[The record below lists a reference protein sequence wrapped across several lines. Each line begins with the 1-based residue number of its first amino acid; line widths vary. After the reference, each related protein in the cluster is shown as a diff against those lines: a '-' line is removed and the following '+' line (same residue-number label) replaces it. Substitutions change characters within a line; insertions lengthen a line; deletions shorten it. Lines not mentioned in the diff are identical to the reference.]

1 MANKQVVHHHQGII
15 LINLS
20 PGEGDG
26 ASFGQSEEV
35 EEEKEGEE
43 KEGEEKEEEE
53 KEGEESISESK
64 FSVAAGSAFPC
75 PGE

>member
-1 MANKQVVHHHQGII
+1 MANKQVVHHHQGIT

-43 KEGEEKEEEE
+43 KEEEAMK
-53 KEGEESISESK
+53 K
-64 FSVAAGSAFPC
+64 
-75 PGE
+75 

>member
-1 MANKQVVHHHQGII
+1 MANKQVVHHHQGIT

-35 EEEKEGEE
+35 EVEKEGEE
-43 KEGEEKEEEE
+43 G
-53 KEGEESISESK
+53 ISESK

>member
-1 MANKQVVHHHQGII
+1 MANKQVVHHHQGIT

-35 EEEKEGEE
+35 EEEK
-43 KEGEEKEEEE
+43 K
-53 KEGEESISESK
+53 ESISESK